1 MKDWRRS
8 LISLTTPILEAL
20 RLLSESGT
28 QICLVTDTSE
38 RLLGT
43 VTDGDIRRGILRGL
57 PLEGPVDSVMNRSPK
72 TATPDL
78 DQDALIA
85 LMTNHVIHQLPIV
98 NEAGRIL
105 GVELLD
111 DLVRQPAF
119 RPNWVVLMAGGQGR
133 RLRPLTESTP
143 KPLLHV
149 GGRAILEH
157 IIDRLVAERFRHFY
171 ISVNYKADMVRGTLG
186 DGSRWGVEIRYIEED
201 QPLGTAGP
209 LGLLDDTPDLPI
221 LVMNGDLI
229 TNVNFAN
236 MLAFHRESG
245 AQATMAVRE
254 YEFEVPFGVV
264 RVQGDRLAAIDEKP
278 IHSFLVNAGLYVLDP
293 SVLHLLGR
301 NEAVDMP
308 DLFRRVVG
316 SGKHAAVFPVREY
329 WLDIGRHDDF
339 DRARAEFGQEL
350 PE

>member
-8 LISLTTPILEAL
+8 LITSTTPVLEAL

-28 QICLVTDTSE
+28 QICLVVDTSE

-43 VTDGDIRRGILRGL
+43 VTDGDIRRSILQGL
-57 PLEGPVDSVMNRSPK
+57 PLEGPVDTVMIRSPK
-72 TATPDL
+72 TASPKL
-78 DQDALIA
+78 DHDALIA
-85 LMTNHVIHQLPIV
+85 IMTSHVIHQLPIV
-98 NEAGRIL
+98 DEAGRVL
-105 GVELLD
+105 GVKLLD
-111 DLVRQPAF
+111 ELVRQPAH
-119 RPNWVVLMAGGQGR
+119 RPNWVVLMAGGEGR

-143 KPLLHV
+143 KPLLRV
-149 GGRAILEH
+149 AGKAILEH
-157 IIDRLVAERFRHFY
+157 IIERFVAERFRHFY
-171 ISVNYKADMVRGTLG
+171 VSVNYKAEMVREKLG

-209 LGLLDDTPDLPI
+209 LGLLEDVPDLPI

-264 RVQGDRLAAIDEKP
+264 RVQGDRMAAIDEKP
-278 IHSFLVNAGLYVLDP
+278 VHSFLVNAGLYVLDP
-293 SVLHLLGR
+293 SVLKLVGR

-308 DLFRRVVG
+308 DLFRRVVSG
-316 SGKHAAVFPVREY
+316 GKHAAVFPVQEY
-329 WLDIGRHDDF
+329 WLDVGRHDDF

-350 PE
+350 AK